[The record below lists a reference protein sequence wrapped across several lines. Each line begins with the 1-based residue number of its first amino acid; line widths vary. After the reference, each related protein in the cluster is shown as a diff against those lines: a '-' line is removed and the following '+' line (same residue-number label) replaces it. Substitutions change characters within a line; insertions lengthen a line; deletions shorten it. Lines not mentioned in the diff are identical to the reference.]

1 MISANRS
8 PILAIWQ
15 LPITESQSSGVIA
28 TIIWTLHF
36 SRSFIELHSCWNAA
50 PILHYVLYA
59 ILLCS
64 VNGFLSYL
72 NLFHKIPQM
81 CAITMLCLRKKFDT
95 PNWASSAKKKHF
107 GAVWHY
113 IYVAQQSIKYIKIF
127 YKQTKHVTEILIG
140 IWWNSIKIQ
149 FAFFINF

>member
-15 LPITESQSSGVIA
+15 LHNTESQSSGVIA

-59 ILLCS
+59 ILLCL

-95 PNWASSAKKKHF
+95 PNWASSAKKTLRSCMALYLC
-107 GAVWHY
+107 GSTVN
-113 IYVAQQSIKYIKIF
+113 KIH
-127 YKQTKHVTEILIG
+127 QNILQANKACN
-140 IWWNSIKIQ
+140 WNFNWNMMK
-149 FAFFINF
+149 FD